1 LAVRGSEQGSTG
13 EKAVLVKDLS
23 FRYNGSAQ
31 DCLSGTNLEVRRGE
45 HVAIIG
51 PSGSGKTTLCLC
63 MAGVV
68 PHIVEGAIRGEVLL
82 FGKPTARQTVGELSR
97 QVGIIFDDPEVQLFN
112 VSVEEEVAFGPQ
124 NLGLE
129 RDQVLAR
136 VEEALEW
143 TGSSSLREAAVNTL
157 SGGEKQRVAIASVL
171 AMRPPLLILDEPTS
185 MLDPAGTRQV
195 FEVLERLR
203 SREGMTIVTVER
215 NVERLAEFAERMYM
229 LAGGT
234 IVAEGEPADVLS
246 RVELLI
252 EKGLEPPQ
260 VTMLEHGLR
269 PVLEPGARYSM
280 TVPEASIYLSK
291 FLRGR
296 PGS

>member
-1 LAVRGSEQGSTG
+1 MRDSRQESTGAKALAVRG
-13 EKAVLVKDLS
+13 LY
-23 FRYNGSAQ
+23 FRYEGSAQ
-31 DCLSGTNLEVRRGE
+31 DCLNGTTLEVGRGE

-51 PSGSGKTTLCLC
+51 PSGAGKTTLCLC

-68 PHIVEGAIRGEVLL
+68 PHVIHGDLRGEVLL
-82 FGKPTARQTVGELSR
+82 FGKPTAAQTVGDLSR
-97 QVGIIFDDPEVQLFN
+97 QVGIIFDDPEAQLFN
-112 VSVEEEVAFGPQ
+112 VTVEEEVAFGPQ

-143 TGSSSLREAAVNTL
+143 TGSSSLREAAVNNL

-203 SREGMTIVTVER
+203 SREGMTIVTVDP
-215 NVERLAEFAERMYM
+215 NIERLAEFAERMYM
-229 LAGGT
+229 LAGGA

-246 RVELLI
+246 EVELLI
-252 EKGLEPPQ
+252 DKGLQPPQ
-260 VTMLEHGLR
+260 VTMLEHSLR
-269 PVLEPGARYSM
+269 PVLEPETRYSM
-280 TVPEASIYLSK
+280 TVPEARTYLSR
-291 FLRGR
+291 LLEER
-296 PGS
+296 PGA